1 MSTGSDEPS
10 RRQGASVTRGKSR
23 RAESSDARPSVLV
36 VDDVPANL
44 AALDALLSDLECDV
58 VQANSG
64 DAALHQLLKR
74 EFAVML
80 LDVQMPLM
88 DGYEVAAHARSNSAT
103 RDVPI
108 IFLTAA
114 SGGDDTVLK
123 AYGTGAVDFLLKPLN
138 ATILRSKVNVFLELW
153 ARREQLANA
162 KKRLE
167 SINNDLEEA
176 YRQLTETQGQLVQSA
191 KMASLGQLVAGVA
204 HEINNPLAFCL
215 SHLKTANKS
224 LDAALEVQGALATPV
239 QQHWDRAKNRLVE
252 MEIGLTRI
260 ADLVVKLRTFSRL
273 DEGEFKSIS
282 VKESILALLTI
293 VGHRL
298 RGRIDVQTQFGE
310 PDTLA
315 CSPGLMNQAV
325 MNLVVNAIDA
335 IEGNGTLSIAT
346 GADGDMYRIV
356 VADSGCGIP
365 AELQERVFEPFFTT
379 KPVGEGTGLGLSLA
393 YSIVKKHGGLLTLE
407 NQHPGTRASIC
418 IPLART
424 HTSGAGA

>member
-1 MSTGSDEPS
+1 
-10 RRQGASVTRGKSR
+10 
-23 RAESSDARPSVLV
+23 VLV